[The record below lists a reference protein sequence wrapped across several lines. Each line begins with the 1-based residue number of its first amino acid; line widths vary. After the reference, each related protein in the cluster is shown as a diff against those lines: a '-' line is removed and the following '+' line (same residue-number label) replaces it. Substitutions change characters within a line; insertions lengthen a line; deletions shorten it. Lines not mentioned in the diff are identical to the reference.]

1 VKLDVEIGELK
12 NGVIG
17 YFNRRG
23 LRFFPNRRDSFSVGT
38 RRVIH
43 SLRSN
48 DNRDVVLGAMM
59 DRLRLLEECIP
70 LEDKPRENA
79 KLSDDVKILAPIPV
93 AVGDGLFTE
102 KFGSQKA
109 EPNK

>member
-1 VKLDVEIGELK
+1 
-12 NGVIG
+12 
-17 YFNRRG
+17 
-23 LRFFPNRRDSFSVGT
+23 
-38 RRVIH
+38 
-43 SLRSN
+43 
-48 DNRDVVLGAMM
+48 MM

-102 KFGSQKA
+102 NFGPQKA